1 MLALAAGISLSKIK
15 LFSQKSNIFFFKFE
29 IFLFQIVFIV
39 QQERP
44 SISASL
50 QYSFILIS
58 RKKKIK
64 KNLI

>member
-44 SISASL
+44 STSASL